1 MKNILIAFTFICTV
15 GAFAQTKKMT
25 NSTQTA
31 QTQMTS
37 FAPSQPSHAEV
48 IGHIGMLASAIHI
61 GADYNK
67 MTSGSGI
74 GGYFFYQT
82 EKKSNNVAVA
92 NQVMSF
98 GGTYK
103 VVVADDRQYSA
114 YVAPGFGIHMAKEA
128 GIPNATT
135 GKQSDE
141 TLIGPILK
149 IGALYKVNPG
159 FSIGL
164 ERKSITNWFSDS
176 VYFNEAAYY
185 TVAAAFNF

>member
-1 MKNILIAFTFICTV
+1 MKNIFIALTLICSAP
-15 GAFAQTKKMT
+15 AFAQTKKMT
-25 NSTQTA
+25 NPSLGT
-31 QTQMTS
+31 QTQMTTTS
-37 FAPSQPSHAEV
+37 YSQPSHTEV
-48 IGHIGMLASAIHI
+48 TGHLGMLAGAIHI

-67 MTSGSGI
+67 ITSGSGI

-82 EKKSNNVAVA
+82 EKKSNGVAVA

-114 YVAPGFGIHMAKEA
+114 YIAPGFGIHMAKEA

-141 TLIGPILK
+141 TLIGPVLK

-164 ERKSITNWFSDS
+164 ERKAITNWFSDS
-176 VYFNEAAYY
+176 VYMNEAAYY